1 MAVVLVVGA
10 RSCGHASSRTEASSQ
25 TSEWRASVDAL
36 SPVMATVRTP
46 SRLSCSRSGSSSS
59 VSPLLEMRIA
69 TSLLETIPRSPWFG
83 VRPMSLAAVAAGA
96 HGLIVEVHPSPN
108 QALSD
113 GAQSLDFEN
122 FDLLMTDLRRL
133 LDSMAKQLA

>member
-1 MAVVLVVGA
+1 MSSTIEEGLLAAEYVLSQGNRDVILCERGI
-10 RSCGHASSRTEASSQ
+10 RTFETATRFTLDLNAIPLTRELSQ
-25 TSEWRASVDAL
+25 LPIIVDP
-36 SPVMATVRTP
+36 SQATGRW
-46 SRLSCSRSGSSSS
+46 
-59 VSPLLEMRIA
+59 
-69 TSLLETIPRSPWFG
+69 SL

-96 HGLIVEVHPSPN
+96 HGLIVEVHPAPN

>member
-1 MAVVLVVGA
+1 
-10 RSCGHASSRTEASSQ
+10 
-25 TSEWRASVDAL
+25 
-36 SPVMATVRTP
+36 
-46 SRLSCSRSGSSSS
+46 
-59 VSPLLEMRIA
+59 
-69 TSLLETIPRSPWFG
+69 
-83 VRPMSLAAVAAGA
+83 MSLAAVAAGA